1 MSSSDTDD
9 SQKTEEPTSK
19 RLSDAR
25 KKGQVATSREL
36 NTWLMLVAAGI
47 MLAMMAPGLMTDL
60 KRMLSVQME
69 TAHQVSFLRS
79 DIGDYLTDML
89 LEILLIM
96 AGPFLL
102 LVVFA
107 LAAGLGQ
114 NGLLWATEQLKPK
127 LSKISPIAG
136 AKKWFSAR
144 NYVEFL
150 KGILKI
156 TIVAI
161 LGIVLLAPEATRVD
175 TLPGVAFG
183 NLLNDIHELVLRL
196 LIGTLAILFA
206 ITVADLFFQRFNHMK
221 QLRMT
226 KQEVKEEFK
235 NAEGDPHVKARL
247 RQIRNERAR
256 QRMMQAVPQAD
267 VVVTNPTHFAVALE
281 YKPDEMDAPKV
292 VAKGQDVIAFKIREV
307 AQENDVAI
315 VENPPLARA
324 LYASVEIDETI
335 PEEHYKAVAE
345 VISYVFSLKNRKAVH

>member
-1 MSSSDTDD
+1 MSQSDDAE
-9 SQKTEEPTSK
+9 KTEEPTSK

-36 NTWLMLVAAGI
+36 NTWMMLFGVAI
-47 MLAMMAPGLMTDL
+47 MLAMMAPGVMTDL
-60 KRMLSVQME
+60 KHLLQSHIE
-69 TAHQVSFLRS
+69 LAHQVSFYRS
-79 DIGDYLTDML
+79 DIGAYLADML
-89 LEILLIM
+89 YSLLKIM
-96 AGPFLL
+96 AGPFIL

-107 LAAGLGQ
+107 LFTGMSQ
-114 NGLLWATEQLKPK
+114 NGLLFATEQLKPK
-127 LSKISPIAG
+127 LNKISPISG
-136 AKKWFSAR
+136 AKKWFSAK

-161 LGIVLLAPEATRVD
+161 MGVILLAPEANRVD
-175 TLPGVAFG
+175 TMPGVPFG
-183 NLLNDIHELVLRL
+183 NLMLDVHELILRL
-196 LIGTLAILFA
+196 LAGALAILLV
-206 ITVADLFFQRFNHMK
+206 ITVADIFFQRFNHTK

-247 RQIRNERAR
+247 RQIRSERAR

-281 YKPDEMDAPKV
+281 YKPEQMEAPKV
-292 VAKGQDVIAFKIREV
+292 VAKGQDILAFKIREV
-307 AQENDVAI
+307 AEEFGVAV

-324 LYASVEIDETI
+324 LYATVEVDDVI

-345 VISYVFSLKNRKAVH
+345 VISYVFSLKNRKVSS